1 MEEEELARRRRRHW
15 LSVLH
20 LCFESGRGGAKARK
34 GERAFTFCRLLESRA
49 ALNGRR
55 PQASGRREERRHD
68 GARSL
73 VQNKES
79 VRNGEER
86 RRL

>member
-20 LCFESGRGGAKARK
+20 LASSRGGGGGQGAQRRARV
-34 GERAFTFCRLLESRA
+34 LVLPPLESRA
-49 ALNGRR
+49 ALDVR

-73 VQNKES
+73 VQNKEI
-79 VRNGEER
+79 VTNGEER